1 MSETSIYRL
10 PKVKAVTGLSRSTI
24 YAEVAKGAFPAPVPL
39 TNDGRA
45 VGWNSNA
52 IDAWVAQ
59 RLNTVRRKA
68 VQQ

>member
-1 MSETSIYRL
+1 MTITAIYRL
-10 PKVKAVTGLSRSTI
+10 PKVITITGLSRSTI
-24 YAEVAKGAFPAPVPL
+24 YSEIGKGNFPAPFPL

-45 VGWNSNA
+45 VGWDSNA